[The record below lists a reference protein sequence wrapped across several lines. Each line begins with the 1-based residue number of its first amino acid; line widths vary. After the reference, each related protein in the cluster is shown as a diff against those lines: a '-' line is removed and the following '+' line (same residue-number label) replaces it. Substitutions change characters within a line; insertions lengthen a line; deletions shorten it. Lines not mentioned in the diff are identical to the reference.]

1 MFVGT
6 LATIYSVESDDEDVS
21 TIKERMRAEIHPD
34 TGEKRFNLAVGM
46 SLLVFYAF
54 AMQCMGTLAIVKR
67 ETKSWKWPM
76 IQLVGMGVLAYL
88 AAFVTFTI
96 FS

>member
-1 MFVGT
+1 
-6 LATIYSVESDDEDVS
+6 LATIYSVESDDDDTS
-21 TIKERMRAEIHPD
+21 TIKERMRAEMNPD
-34 TGEKRFNLAVGM
+34 TGKKRFDLPVGM
-46 SLLVFYAF
+46 SLLIFYAF

-76 IQLVGMGVLAYL
+76 IQLFGMGALAYI
-88 AAFVTFTI
+88 ASFITFTI